1 MTRHC
6 SGRGCGSGKMSLA
19 VLNSLGGRAMYTTPD
34 GDDFANADAV
44 EAFSGL
50 GAAGS
55 GSVGIRLS
63 LWGTRSGS
71 VSLAGRG
78 GGLAFGGMRS
88 RSIGVVSGGSRLS
101 FRTTRSGPISLASGG
116 SGLIGAGSDCMK
128 TTTSNV
134 NAPAAS
140 IVADT
145 VPITGQSIISLRDR
159 AGGPFYLK
167 SFMARARDFFVRL
180 CIFEKTCVFKFAY
193 AIRQSVV
200 RPESPVHQAN
210 ELDTSCLPRSRS
222 KPCEAAPH
230 SCDPQSEIG
239 RAS

>member
-1 MTRHC
+1 
-6 SGRGCGSGKMSLA
+6 
-19 VLNSLGGRAMYTTPD
+19 
-34 GDDFANADAV
+34 
-44 EAFSGL
+44 
-50 GAAGS
+50 
-55 GSVGIRLS
+55 
-63 LWGTRSGS
+63 
-71 VSLAGRG
+71 
-78 GGLAFGGMRS
+78 
-88 RSIGVVSGGSRLS
+88 
-101 FRTTRSGPISLASGG
+101 
-116 SGLIGAGSDCMK
+116 MK

-134 NAPAAS
+134 TAPATR

-180 CIFEKTCVFKFAY
+180 CIFEKTCVLKFAY

-230 SCDPQSEIG
+230 SCDPQS
-239 RAS
+239 APDVSK